1 VTVITVAGA
10 DLLGAAMVDFTAG
23 RSGPLWLR
31 VASGSRVEHE
41 VAAYFAPVAA
51 EEQALLHLAAPA
63 GWRLEHSVRASS
75 RYWAAFI
82 LDPTLCV
89 RQPENLPGGAAAA
102 TSGL

>member
-1 VTVITVAGA
+1 LTVITVAGA

-23 RSGPLWLR
+23 RPGPLWLR
-31 VASGSRVEHE
+31 VASGSRVE
-41 VAAYFAPVAA
+41 
-51 EEQALLHLAAPA
+51 LDLAAPA
-63 GWRLEHSVRASS
+63 SRRLEHSIRAGS

-89 RQPENLPGGAAAA
+89 RQPENPPGGAAAA